1 MFGAARGLR
10 ATAFGARFLGV
21 RFVGIRFPRVLALR
35 GERDLRAMILLT
47 PARLQHA
54 MAGPG
59 ESRRGRFLL
68 AAGLRRT
75 SGN

>member
-1 MFGAARGLR
+1 MFGAARA
-10 ATAFGARFLGV
+10 ATFGARFFGV

-47 PARLQHA
+47 PAPLQHA
-54 MAGPG
+54 TAGPE
-59 ESRRGRFLL
+59 ESRRGHFRL

>member
-1 MFGAARGLR
+1 MFGAARLPRTSR
-10 ATAFGARFLGV
+10 AATFGV

-47 PARLQHA
+47 PAPRQHA
-54 MAGPG
+54 MPGPE
-59 ESRRGRFLL
+59 ESRRGHFRL
-68 AAGLRRT
+68 AAGLRRI

>member
-1 MFGAARGLR
+1 MFGAARTARGLR

-21 RFVGIRFPRVLALR
+21 RFVGILR

-54 MAGPG
+54 MAGPA
-59 ESRRGRFLL
+59 ESRRGHFRL